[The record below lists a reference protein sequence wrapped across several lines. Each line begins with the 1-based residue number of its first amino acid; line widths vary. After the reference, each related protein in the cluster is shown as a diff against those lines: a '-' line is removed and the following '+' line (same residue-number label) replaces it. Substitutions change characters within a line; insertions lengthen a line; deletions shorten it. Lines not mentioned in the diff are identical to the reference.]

1 MLRHKWKVV
10 PESWQKQGVAKF
22 LTIGSHTVILQNRTP
37 TASNF
42 KLQDQRS
49 FNNHDQS
56 LHGPSFL
63 SFCPPLVVT
72 RRKYFGAAC
81 GMPQIQLKMACISS
95 KEPGQFVY
103 FYLSVVRSQDLKD
116 LGYLLE
122 DSSSRPITQH
132 FRTLAHIFLSR
143 KNSYTWV
150 LPKRRPVNIFEAHG
164 CVLRSTTWMWTS
176 SPICNSGGVIVVFC
190 CRATAC
196 WFESCPGLLYFDTLS
211 QLRPDSHWHAG
222 NAGHTGS
229 LEPSESTC
237 PVCQTAVKLPMGVA

>member
-1 MLRHKWKVV
+1 MRCWGTNEKWFPKAGKNR
-10 PESWQKQGVAKF
+10 E
-22 LTIGSHTVILQNRTP
+22 LQNFRPSGHTLSHSKIELRQLQ
-37 TASNF
+37 TSSF

-63 SFCPPLVVT
+63 SLCPPLVVA

-143 KNSYTWV
+143 KNSYTWE

-176 SPICNSGGVIVVFC
+176 SPICNSGGVIV
-190 CRATAC
+190 
-196 WFESCPGLLYFDTLS
+196 
-211 QLRPDSHWHAG
+211 
-222 NAGHTGS
+222 
-229 LEPSESTC
+229 
-237 PVCQTAVKLPMGVA
+237 